1 MIERFAEKFLNE
13 WFAKKSR
20 KPLVLRGARQVGKST
35 LVRQFAQKAGLVLN
49 EINLERYLALDEVFK
64 TTDTE
69 QICREL
75 EAIIGRDVRAKG
87 TVLFLDEIQATPYA
101 LMALRYFLEDLP
113 ELPVIAAGSLLEFAL
128 ADHSFSMPVG
138 RIEYYHLYPLSFSE
152 FVGATKP
159 SLHRYFKELDLTTA
173 IPTAAHEK
181 LLQQQRLFFYVGGM
195 PEAVAVYR
203 ETKSLAEVTAIH
215 RTISNTYQDDFSKYA
230 KSSELVLL
238 QKIFSHA
245 PRNLGRK
252 VKYSNIAK
260 ELQTSKVKL
269 AISLLCKARVCHQV
283 FHSHCS
289 GLPLSAEMK
298 DTIYK
303 ILFLDIGLVNHIC
316 GLDWLAINSLDDQQ
330 LVNEGGLAEQFIG
343 QHLLNMSNGLE
354 APQLHY
360 WLREGKSANA
370 EVDYVISRGNWIV
383 PVEVKAGK
391 SGSLKSLHHFVFQ
404 KGSKY
409 AVRFDLNP
417 ASIQQITHKVVTAK
431 GSKEVDFILLS
442 FPLYG
447 VEEMSRLIDS
457 LRQKQLMTDT
467 KR

>member
-1 MIERFAEKFLNE
+1 M
-13 WFAKKSR
+13 
-20 KPLVLRGARQVGKST
+20 
-35 LVRQFAQKAGLVLN
+35 
-49 EINLERYLALDEVFK
+49 
-64 TTDTE
+64 
-69 QICREL
+69 
-75 EAIIGRDVRAKG
+75 
-87 TVLFLDEIQATPYA
+87 
-101 LMALRYFLEDLP
+101 
-113 ELPVIAAGSLLEFAL
+113 
-128 ADHSFSMPVG
+128 
-138 RIEYYHLYPLSFSE
+138 
-152 FVGATKP
+152 
-159 SLHRYFKELDLTTA
+159 
-173 IPTAAHEK
+173 
-181 LLQQQRLFFYVGGM
+181 
-195 PEAVAVYR
+195 
-203 ETKSLAEVTAIH
+203 
-215 RTISNTYQDDFSKYA
+215 
-230 KSSELVLL
+230 
-238 QKIFSHA
+238 
-245 PRNLGRK
+245 
-252 VKYSNIAK
+252 
-260 ELQTSKVKL
+260 

-289 GLPLSAEMK
+289 GLPLSAERK

-330 LVNEGGLAEQFIG
+330 LVNEGGLAEQFVG

-409 AVRFDLNP
+409 AIRFDLNP
-417 ASIQQITHKVVTAK
+417 AGKQQITHKVVTAK

-442 FPLYG
+442 LPLYG
-447 VEEMSRLIDS
+447 VEEMPRLIES